1 LFAAADAAKG
11 NEVPENQPD
20 VRPVERHI
28 QTAIQVLLMALI
40 FWAGQQLVQTS
51 HRVVSLEVK
60 VEALEMSMQGSMDDR
75 YRARDAQRDFDA
87 IRREIAEKDK
97 LHDTWHRSFEER
109 VKKLE
114 GRQ

>member
-1 LFAAADAAKG
+1 
-11 NEVPENQPD
+11 VPENQPD

-28 QTAIQVLLMALI
+28 QTAIQVILVALI

-60 VEALEMSMQGSMDDR
+60 VQALEHSMTGNMDDR

-87 IRREIAEKDK
+87 IRREMSEKDR
-97 LHDTWHRSFEER
+97 LHDTWHKNFDER
-109 VKKLE
+109 LKKME
-114 GRQ
+114 GKP